1 MRVAQ
6 LVGFLVVET
15 YHPGSSFRLGIGPRI
30 FMNLFQ
36 DWTDAY
42 LPVLGDV
49 PRDSEAS
56 EIEDLSVQYLG
67 GNAHRGTVACVYWYV
82 CIDRD
87 EYVCVYERLQYCVL
101 EKKIVLKF

>member
-15 YHPGSSFRLGIGPRI
+15 YHPGSSFRLGIGSSI
-30 FMNLFQ
+30 FMDLFQ

-49 PRDSEAS
+49 PIDSEAS
-56 EIEDLSVQYLG
+56 VVEDLSAQSLG
-67 GNAHRGTVACVYWYV
+67 GNAIGV
-82 CIDRD
+82 
-87 EYVCVYERLQYCVL
+87 
-101 EKKIVLKF
+101 